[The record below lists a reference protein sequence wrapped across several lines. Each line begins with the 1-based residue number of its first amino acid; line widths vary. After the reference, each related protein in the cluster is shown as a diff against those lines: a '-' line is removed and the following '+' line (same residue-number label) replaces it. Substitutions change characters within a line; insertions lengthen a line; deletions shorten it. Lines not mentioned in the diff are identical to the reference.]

1 MKYIIVLALILILF
15 SQPSYAKSELPY
27 RCDEYSKVAEKDFVL
42 FNKKQ
47 FIKLGEC
54 AGEALVKAKK
64 IYNIAA
70 ACSEVV
76 EDKNSLLG
84 IFSLS
89 KVEAIKMGVC
99 LGAIKAVNNRYDRE
113 LVLVN
118 SRYRSAKRYYSCKKG
133 MTAVNELVANA
144 NDEFY
149 KRSELRDILCD
160 RVY

>member
-1 MKYIIVLALILILF
+1 MKFSTILVFILILF
-15 SQPSYAKSELPY
+15 SESSFARSHLPY
-27 RCDEYSKVAEKDFVL
+27 SCEEYSEIELNSFVL

-47 FIKLGEC
+47 FIELGEC

-99 LGAIKAVNNRYDRE
+99 FGAINAVYNRYDRE

-118 SRYRSAKRYYSCKKG
+118 SRYRSTKRYYSCKKG
-133 MTAVNELVANA
+133 MAAVDELVASA
-144 NDEFY
+144 KDEYY

>member
-1 MKYIIVLALILILF
+1 MRFSIIFTFILLLF
-15 SQPSYAKSELPY
+15 SLPSFAKSELPY
-27 RCDEYSKVAEKDFVL
+27 GCDEYSKVEEKSFVL

-47 FIKLGEC
+47 FIELGEC

-64 IYNIAA
+64 VYNIAD

-89 KVEAIKMGVC
+89 KLEAIKMGVC
-99 LGAIKAVNNRYDRE
+99 LGAINAVYNRYDRE
-113 LVLVN
+113 VVTTTN
-118 SRYRSAKRYYSCKKG
+118 SYLRSKRYYSCKKG
-133 MTAVNELVANA
+133 MEGVSKLISSAD
-144 NDEFY
+144 DEY
-149 KRSELRDILCD
+149 YERSELRDILCR

>member
-1 MKYIIVLALILILF
+1 MKYFIGLVLFVVLCF
-15 SQPSYAKSELPY
+15 QPSYAKSELPY
-27 RCDEYSKVAEKDFVL
+27 NCNEYSNVEEKNFVL

-47 FIKLGEC
+47 FIELGEC

-64 IYNIAA
+64 VYNIAA
-70 ACSEVV
+70 ACSEVI

-99 LGAIKAVNNRYDRE
+99 IGAINAVYTRYDRE

-118 SRYRSAKRYYSCKKG
+118 SRYRSTKRYYSCKKG
-133 MTAVNELVANA
+133 LLAVNELVASA
-144 NDEFY
+144 TDEYY

-160 RVY
+160 QVY

>member
-1 MKYIIVLALILILF
+1 MRLSIVFTFILLLF
-15 SQPSYAKSELPY
+15 SLPSFAKSELPY
-27 RCDEYSKVAEKDFVL
+27 GCDEYSKVEEKSFVL

-47 FIKLGEC
+47 FIELGEC

-64 IYNIAA
+64 VYDIAD

-89 KVEAIKMGVC
+89 KLEAIKMGVC
-99 LGAIKAVNNRYDRE
+99 LGAINAVYNRYDRE
-113 LVLVN
+113 VVTATD
-118 SRYRSAKRYYSCKKG
+118 SYRRPKRYYSCKKG
-133 MTAVNELVANA
+133 MEGVSKLISSAD
-144 NDEFY
+144 DEY
-149 KRSELRDILCD
+149 YERSELRDILCR

>member
-1 MKYIIVLALILILF
+1 MKYFIGLVLFVVLCF
-15 SQPSYAKSELPY
+15 QPSYAKSELPY
-27 RCDEYSKVAEKDFVL
+27 NCNEYSNVEEKNFVL

-47 FIKLGEC
+47 FIELGEC

-64 IYNIAA
+64 VYNIAA
-70 ACSEVV
+70 ACSEVI

-99 LGAIKAVNNRYDRE
+99 IGAINAVYTRYDRE

-118 SRYRSAKRYYSCKKG
+118 SRYRSTKRYNSAYVSRSCLLPVQKYINKL
-133 MTAVNELVANA
+133 TIKYRQAV
-144 NDEFY
+144 
-149 KRSELRDILCD
+149 K
-160 RVY
+160 

>member
-1 MKYIIVLALILILF
+1 MKYFIGLVLFVVLCF
-15 SQPSYAKSELPY
+15 QPSYAKSELPY
-27 RCDEYSKVAEKDFVL
+27 NCNEYSNVEEKNFVL

-47 FIKLGEC
+47 FIELGEC

-64 IYNIAA
+64 VYNIAA
-70 ACSEVV
+70 ACSEVI

-99 LGAIKAVNNRYDRE
+99 IGAINAVYTRYDRE

-118 SRYRSAKRYYSCKKG
+118 SRYRSTKRYYSCKKG
-133 MTAVNELVANA
+133 LLAVNELVASA
-144 NDEFY
+144 KDEYY

-160 RVY
+160 QVY

>member
-1 MKYIIVLALILILF
+1 MRYFIGLVLYLILC
-15 SQPSYAKSELPY
+15 SQPSYAKNELPY
-27 RCDEYSKVAEKDFVL
+27 GCDEYSKVEESSFVL

-47 FIKLGEC
+47 FIELGEC
-54 AGEALVKAKK
+54 AGKALVKAKK
-64 IYNIAA
+64 VYNIAA

-99 LGAIKAVNNRYDRE
+99 IGVIKAVYNRYDRE
-113 LVLVN
+113 LVLES
-118 SRYRSAKRYYSCKKG
+118 SRYRSTKHYYSCKKG
-133 MTAVNELVANA
+133 MAAVNELVASA
-144 NDEFY
+144 KDEYY
-149 KRSELRDILCD
+149 KRSELRDILCN

>member
-15 SQPSYAKSELPY
+15 SESSFAKNHLPY
-27 RCDEYSKVAEKDFVL
+27 SCEEYSEVEQSSFVL

-47 FIKLGEC
+47 FIELGEC
-54 AGEALVKAKK
+54 AGAALIKSKR
-64 IYNIAA
+64 IYNIAS

-89 KVEAIKMGVC
+89 KVEAIKIGVC
-99 LGAIKAVNNRYDRE
+99 LGAIKAVYNRYDRE
-113 LVLVN
+113 LVLEN
-118 SRYRSAKRYYSCKKG
+118 SRYRRTKRYYSCKKG
-133 MTAVNELVANA
+133 MAAVNELVVSAK
-144 NDEFY
+144 DEYY